1 MYGHT
6 DSSKS
11 VVLPEFYSW
20 SPNRVTVE
28 TFQLTFSCNFDF
40 SEFPFDSHD
49 CPIEYGSGFY
59 SLKQMRLSKT
69 QAVFGNISTKFGGDP
84 IIVDNLPFPF
94 EFRLVVLPTF
104 ELRNIYKISF
114 SYTSIVLKMRR
125 KSPGQLICG
134 YFYPTAAFA
143 LLSMVSFLIKPDL
156 VSCLCRFYFQSIL
169 FSINFISITYK
180 FILKYS

>member
-59 SLKQMRLSKT
+59 SLKQMRLNKT

-84 IIVDNLPFPF
+84 IIVDNLPFPYEFQLSSIPNF
-94 EFRLVVLPTF
+94 EKSDRY
-104 ELRNIYKISF
+104 NISF
-114 SYTSIVLKMRR
+114 SWTGIVLKMER
-125 KSPGQLICG
+125 KSLGQLLIG
-134 YFYPTAAFA
+134 YFYPTSSFA
-143 LLSMVSFLIKPDL
+143 LLSMISFLIKPDM
-156 VSCLCRFYFQSIL
+156 VRF
-169 FSINFISITYK
+169 FI
-180 FILKYS
+180 